1 MSKSGKTK
9 GKKYCY
15 WMHSTTVMF
24 GWIMLLIF
32 CTTDWRM
39 SMMLRWRSQRV
50 NLYINNILIINYYSL
65 FIIYYLFFIINILIT
80 KFLQGIQ
87 CCHFKTRKSNCEMWR
102 IKNTIKAE
110 TNWKDRSSYESN
122 FVVFKI
128 GHFFNFV
135 IEFIPFSEGW
145 YHHSHSHWINKTG
158 DGLVLG
164 LYPFLLHAYI

>member
-39 SMMLRWRSQRV
+39 SMMLRWWSQRV
-50 NLYINNILIINYYSL
+50 NLLV
-65 FIIYYLFFIINILIT
+65 T
-80 KFLQGIQ
+80 KNLQGIQ
-87 CCHFKTRKSNCEMWR
+87 CCYFKTRQSNCEMR
-102 IKNTIKAE
+102 RAKNSIKAGKE
-110 TNWKDRSSYESN
+110 RSSYESN
-122 FVVFKI
+122 FVVFKM

-164 LYPFLLHAYI
+164 LYPFLLHAYL